1 VTASKGA
8 VARPGVCQRKHAE
21 PATLQHTRRGRRSAR
36 YTQAIVDVQMSTL
49 ACHKQTLAERLPA
62 AAPGPHQAT
71 ARQLDHA
78 GSARPEVKQPVRS
91 GEIDQPVPPSADGR
105 TNKHLLARRRQ
116 SVAVVLHPAPSR
128 ASSGRS
134 DGDSCHS
141 AGLRECS
148 WGCSGNAATC
158 YAATVTMSSGLR
170 GRRTV
175 AGRVRRQARY
185 QPRGSRSGIC

>member
-1 VTASKGA
+1 MQSVRSS
-8 VARPGVCQRKHAE
+8 PCQRLGA
-21 PATLQHTRRGRRSAR
+21 GRRTGRARASQPSRSCASA
-36 YTQAIVDVQMSTL
+36 DS
-49 ACHKQTLAERLPA
+49 ACLGASDRNAYRLPA

-91 GEIDQPVPPSADGR
+91 GEIDQPVPPPADGR
-105 TNKHLLARRRQ
+105 TNKHLPARRMQ

-128 ASSGRS
+128 ASSGKS
-134 DGDSCHS
+134 DGGPCHS
-141 AGLRECS
+141 AGLRDCS

-158 YAATVTMSSGLR
+158 YAGTVTMSSVLR
-170 GRRTV
+170 GRHTV